1 MQDDMRGLFFIMKGQ
16 YRKGV
21 EPSFTNSVTGDSQ
34 YLGGY
39 NPTSDDTEEWYM
51 LMDKKTF
58 HCVACDSDLDKVLKG
73 VHTTIKRF
81 KGVARKYFKHISD
94 ITSDDYYEVTY
105 LGRRPLDNKGIT
117 DKAEGRC
124 PRVSPAMRCLYERV
138 LEEYGDYFSEEIEHM
153 EELAYSDLK
162 DERPLNKAR
171 KLVSK
176 NKNTSGVEMNPQKD
190 KKVLETTQVKIIRP
204 KVRIGVKKLSV

>member
-1 MQDDMRGLFFIMKGQ
+1 MKDDMRGLFFIMKGQ

-21 EPSFTNSVTGDSQ
+21 EPSFTNSVSGNVS
-34 YLGGY
+34 YIGGY

-58 HCVACDSDLDKVLKG
+58 HCVACDSDFNKVLKG

-81 KGVARKYFKHISD
+81 KGVARRYFKHISD
-94 ITSDDYYEVTY
+94 TTSDDYYEVTY
-105 LGRRPLDNKGIT
+105 LGHKPLDKKGIT

-124 PRVSPAMRCLYERV
+124 PRVSPVMRCLYERV
-138 LEEYGDYFSEEIEHM
+138 LEEYGDYYVEEIEHM
-153 EELAYSDLK
+153 EELAYEDLK
-162 DERPLNKAR
+162 DERPINKSR

-176 NKNTSGVEMNPQKD
+176 HKTIGSVEMKQHKEEVID
-190 KKVLETTQVKIIRP
+190 TTLKRLTRP
-204 KVRIGVKKLSV
+204 KVKIGIKKLSM